1 MAVELAANLDPDGR
15 ITAWDHQVWSYPHL
29 GRSSDGGEIS
39 GLLGTWYRAAPLQP
53 PSPRPSTWSH
63 SGGYRNADPLYVL
76 PNKRVVKHF
85 VRDRPLR
92 TSSMR
97 GLGAFGNVFAIESFM
112 DELAHTAGAD
122 PLAFRL
128 NYLQDP
134 RAREVLRAA
143 ADLAGWAPAER
154 PNGRGTGRGLAFAQY
169 KNRAAYCAVVVDVE
183 ISGDRIRLRK
193 AFIAADAGQLVNPD
207 GLANQLEGGL
217 VQAAS
222 WTLKEA
228 VDYGPE
234 GVRSDDWERYPIL
247 RFSESPQVRT
257 VLLNRPGA
265 PFLGSGEA
273 SSGPAG
279 AAIANAVFDATGR
292 RLRDLPLKLDK
303 LPF

>member
-1 MAVELAANLDPDGR
+1 MGRASVEGK
-15 ITAWDHQVWSYPHL
+15 T
-29 GRSSDGGEIS
+29 S
-39 GLLGTWYRAAPLQP
+39 GLLGASHRADPMP
-53 PSPRPSTWSH
+53 PPAPRPSTWSH

-112 DELAHTAGAD
+112 DELAHASGAD

-128 NYLQDP
+128 EHLQDP
-134 RAREVLRAA
+134 RAREVLQAA
-143 ADLAGWAPAER
+143 ADLAGWTPARR
-154 PNGRGTGRGLAFAQY
+154 PDRSGAGRGLAFAQY

-183 ISGDRIRLRK
+183 VSGDRIRLRR
-193 AFIAADAGQLVNPD
+193 ACIAADAGQLVNPD

-234 GVRSDDWERYPIL
+234 GIRSDDWESYPIL

-279 AAIANAVFDATGR
+279 AAIANAVFGATGR
-292 RLRDLPLKLDK
+292 RLRDLPLTL
-303 LPF
+303 